1 MPPTPRSATTEGLTG
16 EKEAGT
22 GGRAQGG
29 NLCNVPSPKGG
40 GPSNGQRARRRA
52 TREATNRV
60 FSLWI
65 LTSNCLRAFRLPS
78 LSPARSRAR
87 ASVHRGGGGCSSKVG
102 PSPAPAKG
110 GWETQYLDAIDPLL
124 RADVEAA
131 AAEAAKPLPEF

>member
-1 MPPTPRSATTEGLTG
+1 MPPTPRSTTTEGLTG

-60 FSLWI
+60 FTFVDPHEQHKRSP
-65 LTSNCLRAFRLPS
+65 RPS
-78 LSPARSRAR
+78 
-87 ASVHRGGGGCSSKVG
+87 V
-102 PSPAPAKG
+102 
-110 GWETQYLDAIDPLL
+110 
-124 RADVEAA
+124 
-131 AAEAAKPLPEF
+131 